1 MGKCPSLDIDIV
13 IENGGMIVFQRAVA
27 LVSLVLGLGTIMLGL
42 IIGSRPDPVSYQHVG
57 QEPVARFI
65 TAPDGTGYLQ
75 MVGDPTIYILNIN
88 LFSPKID
95 SHWLFSQGYQQV
107 GIIYDKNQVVR
118 MHAKTRDTGELIEE
132 GEGYG
137 IVSITF
143 MNDAGAQQTFD
154 TEQYKQHP
162 DDYNLDYWPIGLTV
176 IGIGI
181 ILIRASAGLSR
192 LKEGPPSSRGEE
204 GQFSLLIRDRSAK
217 WHNRMSKHIIR
228 AGMACLCGLKDLPVI
243 LLYRCGAL
251 LQILLAKGAKD

>member
-1 MGKCPSLDIDIV
+1 MPSLNIAIEKGSIV
-13 IENGGMIVFQRAVA
+13 VFQKGAA
-27 LVSLVLGLGTIMLGL
+27 LASLILGMGTIILGL

-65 TAPDGTGYLQ
+65 TARDGTGYLQ
-75 MVGDPTIYILNIN
+75 MVGDPTVYIVDIS

-107 GIIYDKNQVVR
+107 GVVYDKNQVIRV
-118 MHAKTRDTGELIEE
+118 HVKARDRGEFIE
-132 GEGYG
+132 GEGYP

-143 MNDAGAQQTFD
+143 MNNAGAQQTFN

-162 DDYNLDYWPIGLTV
+162 DDYNLDYWPIGLPV

-192 LKEGPPSSRGEE
+192 LKEGPPSY
-204 GQFSLLIRDRSAK
+204 
-217 WHNRMSKHIIR
+217 
-228 AGMACLCGLKDLPVI
+228 LKV
-243 LLYRCGAL
+243 AL
-251 LQILLAKGAKD
+251 DGPLAY

>member
-1 MGKCPSLDIDIV
+1 MFFLDIAM
-13 IENGGMIVFQRAVA
+13 ENGGMVVFQRAVA
-27 LVSLVLGLGTIMLGL
+27 LVSLVLGLGTIILGL

-57 QEPVARFI
+57 QEPVARFVI
-65 TAPDGTGYLQ
+65 AQDGTGYLQ

-107 GIIYDKNQVVR
+107 GIIYDKNQVIRV
-118 MHAKTRDTGELIEE
+118 HAKTRDTGKLIEE

-143 MNDAGAQQTFD
+143 MNGAGAQQTFD

-192 LKEGPPSSRGEE
+192 LKEGPPSYLKMAFDG
-204 GQFSLLIRDRSAK
+204 LL
-217 WHNRMSKHIIR
+217 
-228 AGMACLCGLKDLPVI
+228 
-243 LLYRCGAL
+243 
-251 LQILLAKGAKD
+251 

>member
-1 MGKCPSLDIDIV
+1 MPSLDIAIKKGSIV
-13 IENGGMIVFQRAVA
+13 VFQKGAA
-27 LVSLVLGLGTIMLGL
+27 LASLILGMGTIILGL

-65 TAPDGTGYLQ
+65 TAWDGTGYLQ
-75 MVGDPTIYILNIN
+75 VVGDPTIYILNIN

-107 GIIYDKNQVVR
+107 GIIYDKNQIIRVR
-118 MHAKTRDTGELIEE
+118 AKARDTEGIIE
-132 GEGYG
+132 GQGYP

-192 LKEGPPSSRGEE
+192 LKEGPPSYLKVALDG
-204 GQFSLLIRDRSAK
+204 SLAYSGK
-217 WHNRMSKHIIR
+217 QKS
-228 AGMACLCGLKDLPVI
+228 
-243 LLYRCGAL
+243 
-251 LQILLAKGAKD
+251 